1 MDYNRKKTREI
12 RVGGIGIGGENPIS
26 VQSMTN
32 TDTHDIEA
40 SYRQTLALEAAGCDI
55 VRLTAPDVE
64 AVKTFCA
71 LKERGIKIPLVAD
84 VHFNHKIAIEAAYGG
99 ADKIRINPGN
109 IGGMDNV
116 RAVARACSKNGVPI
130 RIGVNSGSLQREILE
145 KYGAPTPEALVESAL
160 SHIIMLEAV
169 DFYDIAVSVKASSTP
184 NMILA
189 NKLLSERI
197 DYPIHLG
204 VTEAG
209 EGESAI
215 IKSSIGVGSL
225 LSAGIG
231 DTVRVSLTDEPVKE
245 VAAALS
251 ILRALGIR
259 EGGMDIVGCP
269 TCGRTKIDLI
279 TLMRQFKERAEREG
293 LTDKK
298 IKVAIMGCVVNGPGE
313 AREAD
318 VGIAGGEGE
327 GLIFAHGEIIGKV
340 KEERLIDALID
351 EIKKIK

>member
-1 MDYNRKKTREI
+1 
-12 RVGGIGIGGENPIS
+12 
-26 VQSMTN
+26 
-32 TDTHDIEA
+32 
-40 SYRQTLALEAAGCDI
+40 
-55 VRLTAPDVE
+55 
-64 AVKTFCA
+64 
-71 LKERGIKIPLVAD
+71 
-84 VHFNHKIAIEAAYGG
+84 
-99 ADKIRINPGN
+99 
-109 IGGMDNV
+109 
-116 RAVARACSKNGVPI
+116 
-130 RIGVNSGSLQREILE
+130 
-145 KYGAPTPEALVESAL
+145 
-160 SHIIMLEAV
+160 
-169 DFYDIAVSVKASSTP
+169 
-184 NMILA
+184 LA